1 MPPSP
6 QNPRPTGPSAP
17 ARLARLTHRR
27 WAIPVLAELASTG
40 GCKLV
45 WLERH
50 VGAGKGPAKDALS
63 LLIEFKLAAPNPGY
77 GHPLRP
83 EYLPTLAGQRA
94 GEAAKRLV
102 DAIERLEHPEQVL
115 RKWSL
120 PVLLALAEGGER
132 FSEVKAMLPTATDR
146 ALAAALRELEDSGL
160 VERTIEDARPPR
172 PRYELA
178 DCAHDLAT
186 CARALAEC
194 LEW

>member
-6 QNPRPTGPSAP
+6 AQPGSLP

-27 WAIPVLAELASTG
+27 WAIPVLAELASTR

-63 LLIEFKLAAPNPGY
+63 LLMELGLAAPNPGY

-83 EYLPTLAGQRA
+83 EYLPTPEGAGA
-94 GEAAKRLV
+94 GEQARSLLRAMGG
-102 DAIERLEHPEQVL
+102 LEDVEPVL

-120 PVLLALAEGGER
+120 PVLLALAEGAER
-132 FSEVKAMLPTATDR
+132 FREIKSLLPGATDR
-146 ALAAALRELEDSGL
+146 ALAGALRELEESGL

-172 PRYELA
+172 PRYAVLPA
-178 DCAHDLAT
+178 AGPLLGP
-186 CARALAEC
+186 ARALASC
-194 LEW
+194 LPDE